1 MAEYWN
7 PDDDDLNDDFLSD
20 FDDVQ
25 GLDVIPDGKYTAI
38 LTGWKSERNKNN
50 TPCIVLT
57 CQIVDGDYSGR
68 TLLYYRYWT
77 VKAKDGSKK
86 FFDSMGIH
94 PRRSV
99 SNYPEIWVEI
109 VTAVNDGSNGQF
121 AEVQSMRRIN
131 PPNNPPEGQ
140 TPAQTSSPAPGS
152 SSQTQ
157 AEEIP
162 QVEF

>member
-25 GLDVIPDGKYTAI
+25 GLDVVPDGKYIAI
-38 LTGWKSERNKNN
+38 LTDWKSERNKNDK
-50 TPCIVLT
+50 PCVVLT

-68 TLLYYRYWT
+68 TLFYYRYWT

-86 FFDSMGIH
+86 FFKSMGID

-99 SNYPEIWVEI
+99 SDYPEIWVEI
-109 VTAVNDGSNGQF
+109 VTKVKDGFNGQF
-121 AEVQSMRRIN
+121 TEVQSMRRIN

-140 TPAQTSSPAPGS
+140 TPAQTSNPAPGS

-157 AEEIP
+157 GEIP
-162 QVEF
+162 GAF